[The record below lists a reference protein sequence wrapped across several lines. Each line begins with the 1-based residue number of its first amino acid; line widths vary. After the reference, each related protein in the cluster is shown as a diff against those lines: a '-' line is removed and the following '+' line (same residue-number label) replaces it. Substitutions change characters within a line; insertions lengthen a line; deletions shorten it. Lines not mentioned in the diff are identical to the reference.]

1 MANLRDEHNL
11 KSGGFEAI
19 YDILTSLKDNESKVL
34 ETLFFYKIN
43 DMDEFNRESTQVVKD
58 FKIGKMDPNA
68 LKTRMTV
75 AKSVT
80 SKKR

>member
-1 MANLRDEHNL
+1 MKHHIAAKEIIDVCMDNQKDIKTTKKLMANLRDEHNL

-43 DMDEFNRESTQVVKD
+43 DMDEFNREST
-58 FKIGKMDPNA
+58 
-68 LKTRMTV
+68 
-75 AKSVT
+75 
-80 SKKR
+80 

>member
-1 MANLRDEHNL
+1 MADLRDEHNL

-43 DMDEFNRESTQVVKD
+43 DMDEFNRES
-58 FKIGKMDPNA
+58 I
-68 LKTRMTV
+68 
-75 AKSVT
+75 
-80 SKKR
+80 